1 LSGFQVDL
9 EAHLVLLVRRVL
21 RNSIPRRPRIAHT
34 PKETL
39 ARNSPAM
46 PAFLIAISFAIN
58 DLWFQKYLRKFR
70 VWPLMKERT
79 RLEWGEPQF
88 PDLHIYR
95 DE

>member
-1 LSGFQVDL
+1 
-9 EAHLVLLVRRVL
+9 
-21 RNSIPRRPRIAHT
+21 
-34 PKETL
+34 
-39 ARNSPAM
+39 M